1 MGGTA
6 SAATSF
12 AVASAGGLLASYSCS
27 DGATCWKSTV
37 AVAFAAIAVTAAGI
51 S

>member
-1 MGGTA
+1 MDDTA

-12 AVASAGGLLASYSCS
+12 AVASAGGLLASYSCL
-27 DGATCWKSTV
+27 DGVTCWKSV
-37 AVAFAAIAVTAAGI
+37 AAVAFAAIAVTAAGI